1 VSDAAPLPQQIPR
14 WQRGEADHPH
24 VNQQDRTMTQSTW
37 QVFQL
42 NELLQRIERGGVRL
56 HEFLRTPSL
65 SCAISH
71 LPAGSNEM
79 ATAHEEDELYFVLE
93 GRARLRIDDE
103 DHAVEKGTLLYVEA
117 ACDHSFF
124 DIEEDLTVIA
134 FFGGPLPRRR
144 G

>member
-1 VSDAAPLPQQIPR
+1 
-14 WQRGEADHPH
+14 
-24 VNQQDRTMTQSTW
+24 MTQSNW

-42 NELLQRIERGGVRL
+42 AELLQRIDRNGVRL

-65 SCAISH
+65 SCAIYH
-71 LPAGSNEM
+71 LPAGSREM
-79 ATAHEEDELYFVLE
+79 ASAHEEDELYYVLE
-93 GRARLRIDDE
+93 GRGRLRIDDQ
-103 DHAVEKGTLLYVEA
+103 DHAVGKGTLLYVHA

-134 FFGGPLPRRR
+134 FFGGPQPRRR

>member
-1 VSDAAPLPQQIPR
+1 
-14 WQRGEADHPH
+14 
-24 VNQQDRTMTQSTW
+24 MTQSTW

-42 NELLQRIERGGVRL
+42 NELLQRIDRGGVRL

-65 SCAISH
+65 SCAIYH

-93 GRARLRIDDE
+93 GRARLRVDDQ

-117 ACDHSFF
+117 ACDHSFSSVW
-124 DIEEDLTVIA
+124 LNSSSVRKATTSHCIA
-134 FFGGPLPRRR
+134 PTRGSTAPSGGTS
-144 G
+144 